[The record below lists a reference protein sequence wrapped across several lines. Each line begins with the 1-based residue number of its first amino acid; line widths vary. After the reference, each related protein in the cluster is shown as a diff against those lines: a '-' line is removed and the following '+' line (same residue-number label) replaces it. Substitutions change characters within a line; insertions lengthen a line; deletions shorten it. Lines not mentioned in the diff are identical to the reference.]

1 LTPQQEDPLD
11 EALRRVSRTLGH
23 PLRMK
28 IMNAVEAEGVA
39 SPNELATKLGESLSD
54 VSYHTR
60 ALRDLG
66 ALEEVKT
73 EQRRGA
79 AEHFYRATERA
90 LLPNPEWKKIPRSAR
105 REITLSVLDLMIDE
119 ITASIEADTF
129 NELEDRHLTRTH
141 LLVDEQGWKETAEVL
156 LSAFERMVKIREKAW
171 ERLSKSGEEGI
182 SSTVNIMH
190 FKTSAIIPP
199 PGSEDDSQPS
209 E

>member
-1 LTPQQEDPLD
+1 
-11 EALRRVSRTLGH
+11 
-23 PLRMK
+23 MK
-28 IMNAVEAEGVA
+28 IMNAVEEEGVA

-79 AEHFYRATERA
+79 TEHFYRATERG
-90 LLPNPEWKKIPRSAR
+90 LLLKDPEWKKIPRSAR
-105 REITLSVLDLMIDE
+105 REITLSVLDLILDE
-119 ITASIEADTF
+119 ITASIKADTF
-129 NELEDRHLTRTH
+129 NELEDRHLTRTQS
-141 LLVDEQGWKETAEVL
+141 LVDEQGWKETVEL
-156 LSAFERMVKIREKAW
+156 LLGTFERIMEIREKAW

-190 FKTSAIIPP
+190 FKSSAIIPP
-199 PGSEDDSQPS
+199 PGSEEDSQPG